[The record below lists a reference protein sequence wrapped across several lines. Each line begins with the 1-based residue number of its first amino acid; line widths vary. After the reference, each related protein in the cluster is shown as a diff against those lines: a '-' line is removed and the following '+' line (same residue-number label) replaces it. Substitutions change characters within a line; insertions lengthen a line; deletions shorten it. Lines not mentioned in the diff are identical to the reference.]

1 MSVRFR
7 RARGSTVAYA
17 LSLASM
23 PTSPVLPCG
32 SMPNETVL
40 WLNGPFGVG
49 KTTVA
54 RLLRDRR
61 LVDPENIG
69 FVMRRTFW
77 RGRDYQD
84 VALWRRLVARQVNRA
99 ARKAPIVV
107 PMTIV
112 RRDVLDDLRARI
124 PAMRMVV
131 LDAPADTIAAR
142 ADADTVDPQARQWRL
157 ENLDRCV
164 TALADP
170 VFGEHVDATRPPEE
184 IARSL

>member
-1 MSVRFR
+1 
-7 RARGSTVAYA
+7 
-17 LSLASM
+17 M
-23 PTSPVLPCG
+23 PE
-32 SMPNETVL
+32 ETVL

-54 RLLRDRR
+54 RLLTDRR
-61 LVDPENIG
+61 LVDPEHIG

-84 VALWRRLVARQVNRA
+84 VPLWRRLVARQVRLA
-99 ARKAPIVV
+99 ARRGPIVV

-112 RRDVLDDLRARI
+112 RRDVLDDLRRAI

-131 LDAPADTIAAR
+131 LDASADVIAAR
-142 ADADTVDPQARQWRL
+142 ADADRIDPAARQWRIDNL
-157 ENLDRCV
+157 ERCV

-170 VFGEHVDATRPPEE
+170 VFGEHVDATRTPEE
-184 IARSL
+184 IARDLWTS